1 MHEKVRKRRKKQNT
15 VTYLWEGAVVISVCI
30 MLMLLPGILE
40 YQRDVQI
47 SKRALELEERTK
59 ADRYCELNVPNS
71 DINFPVLRCEDN
83 QKYLHTTYTGEENE
97 LGAIFL
103 DYRCNLTETRHN
115 IIYGHDAQDV
125 DGNRLMFGT
134 LRNYLD
140 EEFIQDHPV
149 IKITRNGEVKEY
161 ELFAVKV
168 TDTDDEAYRLDFDDG
183 EFEEFADEMGAPEN
197 TVEILTLSTC
207 LGNENDLRLL
217 VQGAITE

>member
-1 MHEKVRKRRKKQNT
+1 MKKVRKHSKKQNMA
-15 VTYLWEGAVVISVCI
+15 TYIWEGVAAISVCI

-40 YQRDVQI
+40 YHRDVRL

-59 ADRYCELNVPNS
+59 ADRYCELTVPDS

-103 DYRCNLTETRHN
+103 DYRCDLEDNPHN

-125 DGNRLMFGT
+125 DGTRLMFGT

-140 EEFIQDHPV
+140 EEFIQNHPM
-149 IKITRNGEVKEY
+149 IKITRGGEVKEY

-183 EFEEFADEMGAPEN
+183 EFEEFADAMGAPAN

-207 LGNENDLRLL
+207 LGNEDDLRLL
-217 VQGAITE
+217 VQGAIAE